1 MDATA
6 LTVDGYRAAVLE
18 PVRPLPAEEVALVDA
33 VGRVTARELAAR
45 QPVPLFDNSAMD
57 GYAVRAADLVGAS
70 AAHPVTVRVAD
81 GARAGDRRPAPLR
94 PGEAVRV
101 MTGAPLPAGADLV
114 VPVEL
119 TVAGRFTG
127 DATVTLWPS
136 AKSNIRRA
144 GEDVAAGA
152 PLLPAATPLTAR
164 ALALLA
170 ATGHSTVEV
179 RRRPRIAVVS
189 SGDELAGAEPS
200 SRDQQ
205 DVAACVIPDSNAVYL
220 TAAARSLGCEV
231 SGVHRAGDTE
241 EALRAAL
248 DAASQDADLIVS
260 TGGLGAGTHDL
271 LGRLVA
277 ASPGGMLARVAMR
290 PGRPQ
295 AHGSWSG
302 VPWLALPGTPTAA
315 FVSFE
320 AFVRPVLDRL
330 AGRATTDTSG
340 AEVVS
345 SGWAGSAG
353 AVRYVPLAV
362 TDRGDGVSVTPVGAP
377 GAASHALSA
386 MFTAPLIGVV
396 GADIEDVVAGQ
407 LLPVIAPA

>member
-18 PVRPLPAEEVALVDA
+18 PMRPLPAEEVALADG
-33 VGRVTARELAAR
+33 VGRVTARDLAAR
-45 QPVPLFDNSAMD
+45 LPVPLFDNSAMD
-57 GYAVRAADLVGAS
+57 GFAVRAADLAGAS
-70 AAHPVTVRVAD
+70 AAHPVTLTVAE
-81 GARAGDRRPAPLR
+81 GARAGDHRPVPIR

-101 MTGAPLPAGADLV
+101 MTGAPLPAGADVV
-114 VPVEL
+114 VPIEL
-119 TVAGRFTG
+119 TVVGRFTG
-127 DATVTLWPS
+127 DATVTLWPPV
-136 AKSNIRRA
+136 KSNIRRA

-152 PLLPAATPLTAR
+152 PLLPAGATLTAR

-170 ATGHSTVEV
+170 ATGHSTVAV
-179 RRRPRIAVVS
+179 HRRPRVAVVS
-189 SGDELAGAEPS
+189 SGDELAGAGRPFGDE
-200 SRDQQ
+200 RD
-205 DVAACVIPDSNAVYL
+205 DAACLIPDSNAVYL
-220 TAAARSLGCEV
+220 TAAVRTLGCEV
-231 SGVHRAGDTE
+231 TGVHRAGDTE

-248 DAASQDADLIVS
+248 DAASQDADVIVS

-271 LGRLVA
+271 LGRLAA

-295 AHGSWSG
+295 AHGSWGG

-320 AFVRPVLDRL
+320 AFVRPALDRL
-330 AGRATTDTSG
+330 AGRATTDASG

-345 SGWAGSAG
+345 SGWGGSAG

-362 TDRGDGVSVTPVGAP
+362 TDRGDGVSVTPVGTP

-396 GADIEDVVAGQ
+396 AADIDDVIAGQ

>member
-70 AAHPVTVRVAD
+70 AVHPVTVRVAD

-94 PGEAVRV
+94 PGEAARV

-119 TVAGRFTG
+119 TVAGQFTG

-152 PLLPAATPLTAR
+152 PLLPAGTPLTAR

-179 RRRPRIAVVS
+179 HRRPRIAVLS

-200 SRDQQ
+200 SGDQQ
-205 DVAACVIPDSNAVYL
+205 DAAACVIPDSNAVYL
-220 TAAARSLGCEV
+220 AAAARSLGCEV
-231 SGVHRAGDTE
+231 SGVHRAGDTD

-330 AGRATTDTSG
+330 AGRAVADVSG

-362 TDRGDGVSVTPVGAP
+362 TDHGEGVSVTPLGAP

-396 GADIEDVVAGQ
+396 GADIDDVIAGQ

>member
-18 PVRPLPAEEVALVDA
+18 PMRPLPAEEVAVADG
-33 VGRVTARELAAR
+33 VGRVTARDLAAR
-45 QPVPLFDNSAMD
+45 LPVPLFDNSAMD
-57 GYAVRAADLVGAS
+57 GFAVRAADLAGAS
-70 AAHPVTVRVAD
+70 AAHPVTLTVAE
-81 GARAGDRRPAPLR
+81 GARAGDHRPVPIR

-101 MTGAPLPAGADLV
+101 MTGAPLPAGADVV
-114 VPVEL
+114 VPIEL

-127 DATVTLWPS
+127 DATVTLWPPV
-136 AKSNIRRA
+136 KSNIRRA

-152 PLLPAATPLTAR
+152 SLLPAGATLTAR
-164 ALALLA
+164 GLALLA
-170 ATGHSTVEV
+170 ATGHSTVAV
-179 RRRPRIAVVS
+179 HRRPRVAVVS
-189 SGDELAGAEPS
+189 SGDELAGA
-200 SRDQQ
+200 SRPFGDER
-205 DVAACVIPDSNAVYL
+205 DAAACVIPDSNAVYL
-220 TAAARSLGCEV
+220 IAAARSLGCEV
-231 SGVHRAGDTE
+231 TGVHRAGDTE

-248 DAASQDADLIVS
+248 DAASQDADVIVS

-271 LGRLVA
+271 LGRLAA

-295 AHGSWSG
+295 AHGSWGG

-362 TDRGDGVSVTPVGAP
+362 TDHGDGVSVTPVGTP

-396 GADIEDVVAGQ
+396 GADIDDVIAGQ